1 MSKYKIT
8 AENQT
13 EFKLILEEL
22 KKLPSPVL
30 AQIEYA
36 EKKFSYIHCSLY
48 EDFTSTSVVHLPKD
62 QIEVVSIEKDSVVA
76 FDDTFR
82 YEKII
87 KESQTVKINFI

>member
-36 EKKFSYIHCSLY
+36 EKKFSYIHCSLF
-48 EDFTSTSVVHLPKD
+48 EDFNKTALVHLPKD
-62 QIEVVSIEKDSVVA
+62 QIDTVQIEKECVVA
-76 FDDTFR
+76 FDETFR

-87 KESQTVKINFI
+87 KESQSVKINFI